1 MAARKATDSTAE
13 SIRAFGVVLERVESQ
28 MSAVLEAVATTR
40 HELNAKLDAS
50 EARLSERISVLEQVV
65 RQNSVDIRKNSEDI
79 LVLRGEVSDLRG
91 EVSDLRGEVSD
102 LRAEVARL
110 RHDFDHREERGRMDA
125 LEARVAALET
135 RLGVA

>member
-1 MAARKATDSTAE
+1 MAARKATGSVAE

-40 HELNAKLDAS
+40 HELQTQINAS

-65 RQNSVDIRKNSEDI
+65 RQNSEDIRKNSEDI
-79 LVLRGEVSDLRG
+79 VA
-91 EVSDLRGEVSD
+91 LRGEVSD

-135 RLGVA
+135 RLGVG